1 MASNPLQDDDGAPES
16 DVVHGPGEGDIERA
30 PDPSPDPPGRTPGT
44 NPDNP
49 GDDPGVRRP
58 GQLPDVIGGDD
69 LPLPA
74 SLLGYLLPYLSP
86 AGRYRSHS

>member
-1 MASNPLQDDDGAPES
+1 MPSNPLQDDPGAPQS
-16 DVVHGPGEGDIERA
+16 DVLHRSGEGDIERA
-30 PDPSPDPPGRTPGT
+30 PEPSPDSPGRTPGS

-58 GQLPDVIGGDD
+58 GQLPDVIGGD

-74 SLLGYLLPYLSP
+74 SLLRYLLPYLSP
-86 AGRYRSHS
+86 AGRSKFYS